1 MFCKEEMGGTKE
13 QLLCRTQAHCHKD
26 LRCCV
31 VVEVLCDVSVHF
43 YVLSTSEE
51 HRRSVE
57 DLVVARRC
65 AVLFPSYLLPSK

>member
-43 YVLSTSEE
+43 YVLSTGEE

-57 DLVVARRC
+57 DLVARRR
-65 AVLFPSYLLPSK
+65 AVLCPSYLLPSK